1 MLSLLSRKLLT
12 SVSVTSLDMHGIACL
27 YDFQCKS
34 KTFTVDINIE
44 TRVDILSMAAVRKR
58 INPDRCNGYEKCSL
72 L

>member
-1 MLSLLSRKLLT
+1 
-12 SVSVTSLDMHGIACL
+12 MHGIACL

-58 INPDRCNGYEKCSL
+58 INPDQMEWL
-72 L
+72 

>member
-1 MLSLLSRKLLT
+1 MR
-12 SVSVTSLDMHGIACL
+12 GIACL